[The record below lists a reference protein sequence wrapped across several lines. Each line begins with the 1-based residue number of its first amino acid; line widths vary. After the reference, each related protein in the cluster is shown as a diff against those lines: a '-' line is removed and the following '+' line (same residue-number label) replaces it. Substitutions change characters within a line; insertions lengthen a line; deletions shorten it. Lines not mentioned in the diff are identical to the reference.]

1 MSVGWFL
8 EKNAKF
14 YGPFLAEKVLSYAA
28 AGKINKNTLVARDIS
43 GKDAKPYYQVEPQL
57 RQGEN
62 PNEPDPPPKSEAP
75 TSPQPF
81 EGIVAAP
88 MVPTTDASL
97 GPEGLAKDW
106 YVVTEDRRF
115 GPYSLG
121 HLESLV
127 DQGKLKADDRLQ
139 REGQS
144 HLVDVAE
151 LFPNGPSK
159 KPAKPAPAPAKTKA
173 KKVEKPA
180 VPKVTRAGFRPG
192 RVNVFMALVL
202 GVILAVALALLWPKK
217 EVSGDQLPGS
227 QALRKLQSGI
237 QQTSSLRRLATQ
249 AEAPPL
255 YSALVEAALRDGL
268 NFNYTSL
275 AESRASDLKIYSQ
288 DGPKEFGF
296 LFGDQIRR
304 EIRYALNGGNYYTYL
319 VAPDGNI
326 FAVAITHESFKRVL
340 RKNSKIADFAADA
353 REASEFRG
361 STWTMVPTPGVLAK
375 AYWEKDKEGREYL
388 RCLLVMN
395 DPKLG

>member
-28 AGKINKNTLVARDIS
+28 AGKIGKNTLVARDIS
-43 GKDAKPYYQVEPQL
+43 GKDAKPYYQLEPQL

-62 PNEPDPPPKSEAP
+62 PNEPDPPAKVETPA
-75 TSPQPF
+75 SPQPF
-81 EGIVAAP
+81 EGIVATP
-88 MVPTTDASL
+88 MAPTTDANL
-97 GPEGLAKDW
+97 GPGGLAKDW
-106 YVVTEDRRF
+106 FVVTEDRRF

-144 HLVDVAE
+144 HMVNVAE
-151 LFPNGPSK
+151 LFPDGPSK
-159 KPAKPAPAPAKTKA
+159 KPTKPPPAAAKVIPQ
-173 KKVEKPA
+173 KVQKVA
-180 VPKVTRAGFRPG
+180 VPRSALGGFRAG
-192 RVNVFMALVL
+192 RVNLFVSLVL
-202 GVILAVALALLWPKK
+202 GVILAVAIALLWPKK
-217 EVSGDQLPGS
+217 EASDGHLPGS
-227 QALRKLQSGI
+227 QALRKIQSGI
-237 QQTSSLRRLATQ
+237 QQTSPLRRMAT
-249 AEAPPL
+249 EALDTPP
-255 YSALVEAALRDGL
+255 YSSLVEIALRDGL
-268 NFNYTSL
+268 NFDYRSL
-275 AESRASDLKIYSQ
+275 ADSRVNDLKIYSH

-304 EIRYALNGGNYYTYL
+304 EIRYVLNGSNYYTYL

-326 FAVAITHESFKRVL
+326 FAVAITNESFKRVL
-340 RKNSKIADFAADA
+340 RKNSKLADFAADA
-353 REASEFRG
+353 QEASEFRG
-361 STWTMVPTPGVLAK
+361 STWTTVPTPGVLAK

-395 DPKLG
+395 DPRLG